1 METMYVTFRV
11 DSTPFC
17 KAVGISTR
25 YYAVECRGEENA
37 KAVAIDLN
45 SIDGVDNVR
54 INKSGRIPKKREI
67 IPFGENYIKRI

>member
-1 METMYVTFRV
+1 MYVTFRV

-17 KAVGISTR
+17 KAVGIPTR

-45 SIDGVDNVR
+45 SI
-54 INKSGRIPKKREI
+54 KSGRIPKKREI